1 MKFGFDLDRQPT
13 ACFQSEN
20 SQVKEE
26 VNDNDPIIL
35 LYAWSKRQE
44 QHVGHVLTFSEPHHR
59 RWEKCQGDGGGD

>member
-35 LYAWSKRQE
+35 LYA
-44 QHVGHVLTFSEPHHR
+44 
-59 RWEKCQGDGGGD
+59 